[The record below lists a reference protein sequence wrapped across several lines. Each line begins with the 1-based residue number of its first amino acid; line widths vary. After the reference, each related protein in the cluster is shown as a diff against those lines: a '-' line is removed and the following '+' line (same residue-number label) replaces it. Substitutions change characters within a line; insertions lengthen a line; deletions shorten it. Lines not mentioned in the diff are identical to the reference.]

1 MATKFRIG
9 DKVRLSFGNRIVTGT
24 VVEDRGRIGVGGRQL
39 FRIVVK
45 MGDGERALE
54 LPAEKLR
61 ALDPLKMDIEEIVQI
76 LNDESDR
83 FEFGKLQ
90 EIRKENR
97 SLRKKPCR
105 TPFGRRATFSEGYAY
120 HVGGRDELQFNVGFE
135 CDEDILRWGVAVSL
149 QASRSIP
156 NPVEILSPK
165 LDKLNEF
172 IRVHKDDHLSGF
184 LMWHWHEDS
193 RSSAHSPEV
202 IPRRLYT
209 NGVFIFLG
217 KYGQLD
223 NFDADTILRDFDMLL
238 PLYKYVESES
248 SDFPILDDES
258 GSTFRPKHQP
268 DRSKRRYRTEATR
281 VTGQNKVNRR
291 YSQIQD
297 VLEQELRSELG
308 SQVVREHRD
317 GVGGRVDLIAQ
328 RRDDLEFYE
337 IKLGGSARSCIR
349 QALGQLIEYGFWP
362 GAPRPAKL
370 FVVGEP
376 SLDRDAEEYLQIL
389 REDFRI
395 PIYYR
400 QVVVGN

>member
-1 MATKFRIG
+1 MATRFRIG
-9 DKVRLSFGNRIVTGT
+9 DEVRLSFGNRTVTGM

-61 ALDPLKMDIEEIVQI
+61 ALAPLKMDIEEIVQI

-90 EIRKENR
+90 EIRKEHR
-97 SLRKKPCR
+97 SLRKKPCQ
-105 TPFGRRATFSEGYAY
+105 TPFGRQATFSEGYAY

-135 CDEDILRWGVAVSL
+135 CDEEILRWGVAISL

-184 LMWHWHEDS
+184 LMWHWHKDS
-193 RSSAHSPEV
+193 RSSDHSPEV
-202 IPRRLYT
+202 VPRHLYT

-258 GSTFRPKHQP
+258 GFTFRPEHQP
-268 DRSKRRYRTEATR
+268 DGPKRRY
-281 VTGQNKVNRR
+281 QKVNLR

-297 VLEQELRSELG
+297 ALDQELRSELG

-317 GVGGRVDLIAQ
+317 GVVGSVDLIAQ
-328 RRDDLEFYE
+328 RRDDLEYYK
-337 IKLGGSARSCIR
+337 IKLGGSAGSCIR

-362 GAPRPAKL
+362 GTARPAKL

-376 SLDRDAEEYLQIL
+376 SLDRDAEEYLQTL
-389 REDFRI
+389 REEFRI

-400 QVVVGN
+400 QVVIEN